1 MKISNYIINRT
12 LKGKYGKTN
21 NHKLSTLEK
30 VTCLLFPL
38 ISIPTATAYLP
49 TYTAILVA
57 LGSLF
62 LWVILSHSIIM
73 EKHLNLII
81 QDK

>member
-1 MKISNYIINRT
+1 MKIINRIINRT

-21 NHKLSTLEK
+21 NYKLSSLEK

-38 ISIPTATAYLP
+38 ISIPVAAMHLP
-49 TYTAILVA
+49 TYTAFLITIS
-57 LGSLF
+57 SLL
-62 LWVILSHSIIM
+62 LWVHLGHSTVM
-73 EKHLNLII
+73 EKHFNLIT